1 MNGSPTGFFQG
12 SRGLRQKDPLSPY
25 LFVIV
30 MEAFSC
36 LMKRAVDG
44 GFLTPC
50 LVRGRRGEGVQITH
64 LLFADD
70 TLVFCEAKED
80 QLTHLCWLL
89 MWFEALSGLKVNM
102 EKSELIPVGRVENV
116 GELADEFGYK
126 VGNLPSTYLG
136 MPLGA
141 PFKSSGVWDGI
152 EERFKRRLA
161 MWKRQYIS
169 KGGRITVIRS
179 TLSNLPIYFMS
190 IFQIPRA
197 VRIRLEKIQ
206 RDFLWGGGALEQ
218 KPHLVRWSIV
228 CDDKGKGGLGVKSL
242 GLFNKAL
249 LGKWAWR
256 FANEKTA
263 LWNQVIRRKYGEEK
277 GGWRS
282 CEIREAYG
290 VGLWKAINKVG
301 QFVTPFFG
309 YEVGN
314 GKNVRFWK
322 DKWCGTSPL
331 SEAFPSLF
339 SIATSKEAWVNEVW
353 TAEGDR
359 RGSWTPTFNRPFNDW
374 ELEEVGRLL
383 RCLEGKMVRVD
394 EEDRVRWVESKD
406 GVFSVKSLYRAMQ
419 PVSSAWFPSKI
430 IWMSYAQPKISFFA
444 WEASWGRVLT
454 LDRLQKRGWALANRC
469 FLCQKCGESI
479 DHLLLHC
486 ERTREVWTL
495 LLSFFGVSWVF
506 PRSVNETL
514 IGWRGSFMGK
524 KRKVTWLLGPL
535 CLFWVIWKARNSI
548 AFEDGVLSIQ
558 KLKISFVYLLW
569 SETKVW
575 IKDGPSTLLDFIDWV
590 CMY

>member
-1 MNGSPTGFFQG
+1 MG
-12 SRGLRQKDPLSPY
+12 
-25 LFVIV
+25 V
-30 MEAFSC
+30 
-36 LMKRAVDG
+36 LMTERAN
-44 GFLTPC
+44 
-50 LVRGRRGEGVQITH
+50 
-64 LLFADD
+64 
-70 TLVFCEAKED
+70 LVFHNKVIDGTAMKGLISRLIDHFGMAYTSHILD
-80 QLTHLCWLL
+80 QVKTLGFQQATAISISLGIDDLLTIPSKGWLVQDA
-89 MWFEALSGLKVNM
+89 EQQ
-102 EKSELIPVGRVENV
+102 
-116 GELADEFGYK
+116 
-126 VGNLPSTYLG
+126 G

-141 PFKSSGVWDGI
+141 PFKSSGIWDGI

-169 KGGRITVIRS
+169 KGGRITLIRS

-309 YEVGN
+309 YEVGD

-353 TAEGDR
+353 TAEGER

-454 LDRLQKRGWALANRC
+454 LDRLQKRGWALANR
-469 FLCQKCGESI
+469 KYSKV
-479 DHLLLHC
+479 
-486 ERTREVWTL
+486 RKWTL
-495 LLSFFGVSWVF
+495 GLSGGKDQIAVIRASGSISRVRSPFSIPGSGITSEQFIEKI
-506 PRSVNETL
+506 RSVRDSKRYKAVIIRIDSPGGDALASDLMWREIRLLAASKPVIASMSDVAASGGYYMAMGAGTIVAENLTL
-514 IGWRGSFMGK
+514 TGSIGVVTGK
-524 KRKVTWLLGPL
+524 ADNLKFQWT
-535 CLFWVIWKARNSI
+535 SI
-548 AFEDGVLSIQ
+548 SM
-558 KLKISFVYLLW
+558 KLNDAKL
-569 SETKVW
+569 
-575 IKDGPSTLLDFIDWV
+575 
-590 CMY
+590 

>member
-1 MNGSPTGFFQG
+1 MAYTSHILDQVKTLGFQQATAISISLG
-12 SRGLRQKDPLSPY
+12 IDDL
-25 LFVIV
+25 
-30 MEAFSC
+30 
-36 LMKRAVDG
+36 
-44 GFLTPC
+44 LTIPSKGW
-50 LVRGRRGEGVQITH
+50 LVQDAEQ
-64 LLFADD
+64 
-70 TLVFCEAKED
+70 
-80 QLTHLCWLL
+80 Q
-89 MWFEALSGLKVNM
+89 
-102 EKSELIPVGRVENV
+102 
-116 GELADEFGYK
+116 
-126 VGNLPSTYLG
+126 G

-169 KGGRITVIRS
+169 KGGRITLIRS

-290 VGLWKAINKVG
+290 V
-301 QFVTPFFG
+301 
-309 YEVGN
+309 
-314 GKNVRFWK
+314 

-353 TAEGDR
+353 TAEGER

-374 ELEEVGRLL
+374 ELEELG
-383 RCLEGKMVRVD
+383 
-394 EEDRVRWVESKD
+394 
-406 GVFSVKSLYRAMQ
+406 RAMQ

-454 LDRLQKRGWALANRC
+454 LDRLQKRGWALANSAFFAKSAGSQLTTSSFIVKEQGRKYSKVRKWT
-469 FLCQKCGESI
+469 LGLSGGKDQIAVIRASGSI
-479 DHLLLHC
+479 SRVRSPFSIPGSGMKNDQLLH
-486 ERTREVWTL
+486 
-495 LLSFFGVSWVF
+495 F
-506 PRSVNETL
+506 
-514 IGWRGSFMGK
+514 
-524 KRKVTWLLGPL
+524 
-535 CLFWVIWKARNSI
+535 
-548 AFEDGVLSIQ
+548 
-558 KLKISFVYLLW
+558 
-569 SETKVW
+569 
-575 IKDGPSTLLDFIDWV
+575 
-590 CMY
+590 

>member
-1 MNGSPTGFFQG
+1 MPYS
-12 SRGLRQKDPLSPY
+12 LHLS
-25 LFVIV
+25 LLCWNHVIV
-30 MEAFSC
+30 CF
-36 LMKRAVDG
+36 LDFWHHRVG

-50 LVRGRRGEGVQITH
+50 LVRGRRGEVVQITH

-169 KGGRITVIRS
+169 KGGRITLIRS

-228 CDDKGKGGLGVKSL
+228 CDDKGKGGLRVKSL

-309 YEVGN
+309 YEVGD

-339 SIATSKEAWVNEVW
+339 SIASSKEAWVNEVW

-430 IWMSYAQPKISFFA
+430 IWMSYAQPKI
-444 WEASWGRVLT
+444 ASLRGR
-454 LDRLQKRGWALANRC
+454 RRGV
-469 FLCQKCGESI
+469 ES
-479 DHLLLHC
+479 
-486 ERTREVWTL
+486 
-495 LLSFFGVSWVF
+495 
-506 PRSVNETL
+506 
-514 IGWRGSFMGK
+514 
-524 KRKVTWLLGPL
+524 
-535 CLFWVIWKARNSI
+535 
-548 AFEDGVLSIQ
+548 
-558 KLKISFVYLLW
+558 
-569 SETKVW
+569 
-575 IKDGPSTLLDFIDWV
+575 
-590 CMY
+590 